1 MEARHWLMVA
11 VALLI
16 EGGLVWGAAWFWFG
30 RKLQRVAGH
39 QDRVDKARQFAA
51 QQASQAR
58 KQVETLQNELGEL
71 RRQLTAIKRNK
82 PWAPAPLP
90 PPPVAPPPW
99 PDAPDDGFAD
109 TQLQL
114 PPKL

>member
-11 VALLI
+11 AALLI
-16 EGGLVWGAAWFWFG
+16 GGGVAWAAAWWWFG
-30 RKLQRVAGH
+30 RQLQRAAGQ

-58 KQVETLQNELGEL
+58 KQVELLQSELGEL
-71 RRQLTAIKRNK
+71 RRQLTALKRNK
-82 PWAPAPLP
+82 PWTPSAPMPIEPPSPAPE
-90 PPPVAPPPW
+90 
-99 PDAPDDGFAD
+99 APDDGFAD

-114 PPKL
+114 PGKL